1 MAYYLVQATYSREAR
16 AGMINNPHDRAVAG
30 RQAVESLG
38 GSLEGIWFAFGE
50 YDIIAIAQF
59 PDNSSAAAFALAISA
74 TGAASATRITPLMTI
89 DEGTD
94 AMRKAANAQYRHPHH
109 PDAGQ

>member
-1 MAYYLVQATYSREAR
+1 M
-16 AGMINNPHDRAVAG
+16 AG

-50 YDIIAIAQF
+50 YDIVALAQF

-74 TGAASATRITPLMTI
+74 TGATAATRITPLMTM

-94 AMRKAANAQYRHPHH
+94 AMRKAATAADRHPHH
-109 PDAGQ
+109 PHAGR

>member
-1 MAYYLVQATYSREAR
+1 MAYSLVQATYSREAR
-16 AGMINNPHDRAVAG
+16 AGLINNPHDRAAEG

-50 YDIIAIAQF
+50 YDIVALAQF

-74 TGAASATRITPLMTI
+74 TGATAARRITPLMTM
-89 DEGTD
+89 DEGTE
-94 AMRKAANAQYRHPHH
+94 AMRKAATADYRHPHH
-109 PDAGQ
+109 PHAGR